1 MFSPKSKSRL
11 HRSGLSSGVRTE
23 SSFQRV
29 ADERWA
35 ESLTLPQRSAHW
47 ALDEGDPA
55 DPIALSIGELSLPV
69 VSDSDLGNLMRAEMH
84 YKHSILQAGPQGHR
98 VSAKGF
104 ADAKVSVLERDLALI
119 LDFPHDITG
128 TVFNRRQNLRKAP
141 RADLITAGWYCHAQ
155 RLVWPLV
162 VVDLAPL
169 IEPGLRLGEILQ
181 DGPGQHLGFQGAV
194 EPFLLALSLGMA
206 RPPMAYPDSQ
216 SQQPNRQR
224 RVGMVRITA
233 PPRRTIVHQHRLG
246 QPIATKGCGQ
256 LLLHG
261 LSLLVPTGLQAQGKA
276 GMIIHHPQGMT
287 PLPVAQ
293 SKMPFEIHLPQLIG
307 CLSLEALKGSVFA
320 RLLGVYS
327 LMAAQNR
334 VHRAAGGNFLVAQYL
349 QPGPNR
355 ASAPS
360 RIRIPKRQHLG
371 FHLDRR
377 SLRRLPRSPR
387 PIPQSQLLGFP
398 IPLQPFV
405 AGLATNP
412 KPTAQL
418 LHVRFRLDRQL
429 DKFSAHQHERPLF
442 PRHAVPP

>member
-162 VVDLAPL
+162 VIDLAPL

-224 RVGMVRITA
+224 RCRDGPDHCSPTA
-233 PPRRTIVHQHRLG
+233 NHCPSASPRATHSDERLWST
-246 QPIATKGCGQ
+246 AVAR
-256 LLLHG
+256 
-261 LSLLVPTGLQAQGKA
+261 SLLA
-276 GMIIHHPQGMT
+276 GSDRPASTRQSGNDHP
-287 PLPVAQ
+287 P
-293 SKMPFEIHLPQLIG
+293 
-307 CLSLEALKGSVFA
+307 
-320 RLLGVYS
+320 
-327 LMAAQNR
+327 
-334 VHRAAGGNFLVAQYL
+334 
-349 QPGPNR
+349 
-355 ASAPS
+355 
-360 RIRIPKRQHLG
+360 
-371 FHLDRR
+371 
-377 SLRRLPRSPR
+377 SPR
-387 PIPQSQLLGFP
+387 DDT
-398 IPLQPFV
+398 
-405 AGLATNP
+405 AARCP
-412 KPTAQL
+412 KQNAL
-418 LHVRFRLDRQL
+418 
-429 DKFSAHQHERPLF
+429 
-442 PRHAVPP
+442 